1 MEQRQSLHVA
11 ADRGIGCWVDR
22 RAQLTPERPALVHG
36 DTSWTYAELAVRV
49 RRLANALRAQGVGR
63 GDRVGWLGA
72 NHPAFLEL
80 LFATAHLGAVL
91 APVNHRVDPEVI
103 RALLEDYA
111 AEVVVVEQTAEDV
124 VLPAC
129 VRIRVG
135 IGTATRAE
143 IDYEDLIVTSLDDP
157 LDVAIGLDDVCLMP
171 HTSGTTGRPKGVM
184 LTHGNVTW
192 NVVNLLSV
200 ADFRSDDVT
209 VAITPF
215 FRTGGT
221 GINVLPVLFKGGTI
235 IVPQSADPNAILEL
249 IDRHRVTIG
258 FGNPDLLDA
267 LVHAPRWPTA
277 DLSSIRFC
285 ITGGAPVPERLIRTY
300 QGRGVTLLQG
310 YGLSE
315 AAPFVLLLDPANAL
329 RKTGSAGKAPLFV
342 DIRTVRSDGSDCAVH
357 ETGELLVRGP
367 NVMAGYWNNPD
378 ATRATIDHDG
388 WLHTRDAGRIDED
401 GYVWIIDRIDD
412 AYRVSGHT
420 VYPGDVERVL
430 TQHPALVDAAVLAHD
445 GSTTA
450 FVVLAPD
457 QMLDQQD
464 LLAHCR
470 KHLPA
475 YAVPAS
481 IQAVDH
487 LPRSSVGKL
496 LRHELARFATGDELT
511 TSN

>member
-1 MEQRQSLHVA
+1 MKRSHTT
-11 ADRGIGCWVDR
+11 ADRGIGSWVDR
-22 RAQLTPERPALVHG
+22 RAQLSPERPALVHG
-36 DTSWTYAELAVRV
+36 DVSWTYAELASRV
-49 RRLANALRAQGVGR
+49 RRLANGLRAQGVGR

-80 LFATAHLGAVL
+80 LLATAQLGAVL
-91 APVNHRVDPEVI
+91 APVNHRIDAEVI

-111 AEVVVVEQTAEDV
+111 AEVVVVERSAEGV
-124 VLPAC
+124 GLPAC
-129 VRIRVG
+129 VRLRVG
-135 IGTATRAE
+135 VGTTTGDG
-143 IDYEDLIVTSLDDP
+143 IDYEKLIVDSPDDP
-157 LDVAIGLDDVCLMP
+157 LDVAVGLDDLCLMP

-209 VAITPF
+209 VAIAPF

-221 GINVLPVLFKGGTI
+221 GVNVLPALFKGGTVV
-235 IVPQSADPNAILEL
+235 VPQRADPDAILE
-249 IDRHRVTIG
+249 IVDRRRVTIG

-267 LVHAPRWPTA
+267 LVHAPRWATA
-277 DLSSIRFC
+277 DLSTIRFC

-300 QGRGVTLLQG
+300 QDRGVTLLQG

-342 DIRTVRSDGSDCAVH
+342 DVRTGESDGSERAVR

-367 NVMAGYWNNPD
+367 NVMAGYWNDPG
-378 ATRATIDHDG
+378 ATRATIDDDG
-388 WLHTRDAGRIDED
+388 WLHTGDAARIDED
-401 GYVWIIDRIDD
+401 GYVWIVDRISA
-412 AYRVSGHT
+412 AYRAAGHT

-430 TQHPALVDAAVLAHD
+430 IQHPTLVDAAVVAHD
-445 GSTTA
+445 GSATA
-450 FVVLAPD
+450 FVVLAAD
-457 QMLDQQD
+457 QTLDEHGV
-464 LLAHCR
+464 LAHCR

-481 IQAVDH
+481 VRAVER

-496 LRHELARFATGDELT
+496 LRHELARFATGDEPT
-511 TSN
+511 TSG

>member
-1 MEQRQSLHVA
+1 
-11 ADRGIGCWVDR
+11 
-22 RAQLTPERPALVHG
+22 LVHG

-72 NHPAFLEL
+72 NHPAFVEL
-80 LFATAHLGAVL
+80 LLATAHLGAVL

-124 VLPAC
+124 ALRAC

-135 IGTATRAE
+135 VGKATRAV
-143 IDYEDLIVTSLDDP
+143 IDYEDLIVSSLDDP
-157 LDVAIGLDDVCLMP
+157 LDVAIGLDDLCLMP

-221 GINVLPVLFKGGTI
+221 GVNVLPVLFKGGTI

-285 ITGGAPVPERLIRTY
+285 ITGGAPVPERLIRAY

-342 DIRTVRSDGSDCAVH
+342 DTRTVRFDGSDCAVH

-388 WLHTRDAGRIDED
+388 WLRTGDAGRIDED
-401 GYVWIIDRIDD
+401 GYVWIINRIDD

-430 TQHPALVDAAVLAHD
+430 TQHPTLVDAAVLAHD

-457 QMLDQQD
+457 QMLDKQD

-481 IQAVDH
+481 IRAVDH

-496 LRHELARFATGDELT
+496 LRHELAGFGTGDELT